1 MFHVCRALF
10 VCRDWLST
18 NKSDGRIS
26 RHLPVFMSDGV
37 DGGQM
42 FDVVSWHQ
50 LFDEHLWLSI
60 FKRLTYSRFS
70 RVQRFL
76 CAVALLFLAMVT
88 DAMFFRGKEATY
100 EKIRGVTIGPFQIN
114 YRSGCCHCTHFFVVY
129 IKRVMIQISYNGT
142 KWCLTFWG
150 HAYKILRKF
159 R

>member
-1 MFHVCRALF
+1 MFFSKDVSKNISCEDKQDVSCCRALF

-60 FKRLTYSRFS
+60 FKRLTYSRFT

-88 DAMFFRGKEATY
+88 DAMFFKGKEATY

-114 YRSGCCHCTHFFVVY
+114 YRSGCSTAY
-129 IKRVMIQISYNGT
+129 ILSQFTLSG
-142 KWCLTFWG
+142 
-150 HAYKILRKF
+150 
-159 R
+159 